1 MSFLNGTRFT
11 DRAAAAAKARKEMA
25 EKFLANSKYD
35 PADPA
40 VVERETKRKAILEA
54 RKVRDVERAKRKAEQ
69 EAAEAARRVVEEA
82 ARQEQLTHEALARAA
97 EAERQREEDER
108 LEYERKLERDAR
120 YAARK
125 ERKKKKKSA
134 AERYGEADSSSLIS
148 SRDSGHF
155 ARNQVLRGAERGED
169 VEPASPGSRRS
180 RGGRDESR
188 SASSTAGCRLGQA
201 GGARL
206 SGNRLQRAT

>member
-1 MSFLNGTRFT
+1 MSFLNGNKFA
-11 DRAAAAAKARKEMA
+11 DRQANAAKARKEMA

-40 VVERETKRKAILEA
+40 IVEREAKRKEILEA

-69 EAAEAARRVVEEA
+69 EAADAVRRAAEEA
-82 ARQEQLTHEALARAA
+82 ARQEQLKLEALAHEA
-97 EAERQREEDER
+97 EAQRKREEEER

-134 AERYGEADSSSLIS
+134 AERYG
-148 SRDSGHF
+148 
-155 ARNQVLRGAERGED
+155 
-169 VEPASPGSRRS
+169 
-180 RGGRDESR
+180 
-188 SASSTAGCRLGQA
+188 
-201 GGARL
+201 
-206 SGNRLQRAT
+206 

>member
-1 MSFLNGTRFT
+1 MSFLNGHKFA
-11 DRAAAAAKARKEMA
+11 DRQAAAAKARKEMA

-40 VVERETKRKAILEA
+40 VVEREARRKQILEA

-69 EAAEAARRVVEEA
+69 EAADAVRRATEEA
-82 ARQEQLTHEALARAA
+82 GRQEQLRLEALAREA
-97 EAERQREEDER
+97 EAQREREEAER

-134 AERYGEADSSSLIS
+134 AERYG
-148 SRDSGHF
+148 
-155 ARNQVLRGAERGED
+155 
-169 VEPASPGSRRS
+169 
-180 RGGRDESR
+180 
-188 SASSTAGCRLGQA
+188 
-201 GGARL
+201 
-206 SGNRLQRAT
+206 